1 MEDKNIKNLTEETA
15 ENTAETEA
23 IQEKETKKETEKENK
38 DQKTKKK
45 PKNKRGLKE
54 FLKSR
59 KARYGAVSTAIVI
72 ITVAVVI
79 VLNIVVSLLVDRF
92 PNLKVDFTA
101 NSAYELNE
109 DTADVLSHLDKD
121 VDIYI
126 LTSEDDFIK
135 NGEYFVQAKNLLEKM
150 ESVSNGK
157 LKMQYIDTTKN
168 PSFTQKYSN
177 VDWTSKKNI
186 ALVVS
191 GDQYKVLTLEECF
204 EYDQQYAE
212 YGYFNF
218 TGTKIEQAVVTAVLN
233 VTTEN
238 KVIVDILKGNQD
250 GDYSAIQTLLT
261 DNAYQVNEISLL
273 TSDIDKDAKFLLL
286 YAPSVDLDEKAI
298 KKISDWLDN
307 GGKYGRSLIYIPS
320 TQNTNTPNLKT
331 FLEEWKL
338 TLSDG
343 YVFETSQDHLL
354 NGVSEFAFITDY
366 TEYYKDNL
374 KNPNIPVVTLQSRGI
389 TINDEN
395 SAHSL
400 LDSTDKA
407 GIRPFDASEDWD
419 YKEAIKGE
427 KISVAA
433 ESVKSGNDSE
443 SKVIVFGSDKMF
455 SKEFMAVNSFNNSAY
470 LANIFNTISEKGDDS
485 ITIESKSLANTELG
499 VTDASTGAA
508 MMIIFVIVLPLAV
521 LVIGLVVW
529 IRRRNK

>member
-23 IQEKETKKETEKENK
+23 IQEKETEKENK

-273 TSDIDKDAKFLLL
+273 TSDIDKDAKFLVL

-485 ITIESKSLANTELG
+485 ITIESKSLVNTELG